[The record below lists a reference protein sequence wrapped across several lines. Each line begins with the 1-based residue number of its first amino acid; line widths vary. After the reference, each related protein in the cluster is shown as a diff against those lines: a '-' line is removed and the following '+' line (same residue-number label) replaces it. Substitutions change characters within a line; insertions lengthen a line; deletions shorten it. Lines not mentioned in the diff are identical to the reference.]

1 MFSKNPGSLTELSV
15 LTKEFEIGTQE
26 LDPFFRLLAVVW
38 KDLVFVVT
46 WKYKF

>member
-1 MFSKNPGSLTELSV
+1 MFSKKPSYLTELSI
-15 LTKEFEIGTQE
+15 LSKEFEIRTRE
-26 LDPFFRLLAVVW
+26 LDPFSRLLAVIW